1 MREAQGRG
9 GTRGRRPAGGPGRG
23 VTAVLAAA
31 LLLAGCGTGSSAP
44 SHSRAATAAPHRP
57 SPSPTPVWNP
67 HPQSVAALGDSITRG
82 FDACSLL
89 SDCPEVSWAT
99 GSRAGVDSL
108 AGRLRGSAQE
118 GDWNFARTGAR
129 MADLPGQMRQAALQ
143 RPQLVTVLMG
153 ANDACAHS
161 VDGMT
166 SIDDFRNRFTAAMD
180 ELRRTS
186 PKTEVYVSS
195 IPDLLRLWSVGRH
208 NPLGEQIWKLGV
220 CPSML
225 ADSANTA
232 ADATARREAV
242 RARVMAYNSALGE
255 ACGRYPLCRYDGGA
269 VFQYAFGTD
278 ELSDW
283 DWFHPST
290 KGQAELAR
298 LGYDGVTRS

>member
-1 MREAQGRG
+1 MS
-9 GTRGRRPAGGPGRG
+9 
-23 VTAVLAAA
+23 AAA
-31 LLLAGCGTGSSAP
+31 LLLAGCGTGSSDR
-44 SHSRAATAAPHRP
+44 SHSRGASAAPHRP

-67 HPQSVAALGDSITRG
+67 HPESVAALGDSITRG

-99 GSRAGVDSL
+99 GSHSGVDSL
-108 AGRLRGSAQE
+108 AGRLLASARG
-118 GDWNFARTGAR
+118 GGWNFAKTGAR
-129 MADLPGQMRQAALQ
+129 MADLPGQMRQAARQ

-166 SIDDFRNRFTAAMD
+166 PVADFRNRFTAAMD

-195 IPDLLRLWSVGRH
+195 IPDLLRLWSVGRQ
-208 NPLGEQIWKLGV
+208 NPVGEQIWKLGI

-225 ADSANTA
+225 ADSASTA
-232 ADATARREAV
+232 PDARARRDAV

-255 ACGRYPLCRYDGGA
+255 VCGRYPLCRYDGGA
-269 VFQYAFGTD
+269 VFQYAFDTA
-278 ELSDW
+278 ELSPW

-290 KGQAELAR
+290 QGQAQLAR